1 MGSPDMIIHNYPEH
15 EGVSRYK
22 MEPPLSA
29 LRLRRSHISRPI
41 NNEEKNHFYQLCY
54 MLAHWNFH
62 REPSKLT
69 CIRNMT
75 PAALVFVKVKFLVST
90 AAWKWAVSCS
100 FYTTFYAEEPVLF
113 GPVKFRAR
121 GRVDTVVHSV
131 EIFHSKFKQITESC
145 QSHVASFQI
154 YVFFNSQLK
163 GLSVGT
169 NVVSIYTNNPTQ
181 CPKGGPW

>member
-1 MGSPDMIIHNYPEH
+1 MLKLIHCSMGSPDMIIHNYPEH

-41 NNEEKNHFYQLCY
+41 NNEEQNHFYQLCY

-75 PAALVFVKVKFLVST
+75 PAALVFVKVKLGSR
-90 AAWKWAVSCS
+90 
-100 FYTTFYAEEPVLF
+100 LL
-113 GPVKFRAR
+113 
-121 GRVDTVVHSV
+121 
-131 EIFHSKFKQITESC
+131 
-145 QSHVASFQI
+145 
-154 YVFFNSQLK
+154 NSQLRPEN
-163 GLSVGT
+163 GQSLAPF
-169 NVVSIYTNNPTQ
+169 IPLFTQ
-181 CPKGGPW
+181 RNRFFLGRWNSAPAVELTRWFTLLKSFIQSSNR